1 MPTRD
6 DATRP
11 EAGTAAVDADRGPFA
26 LDGRGQDLPGAAAA
40 RAIGHRVARARA
52 IGRAR
57 VDRLPGWLTRPAA
70 NPLIHASLVLA
81 LLVLW
86 ALSAPAG
93 SYNLY
98 LAQLACIYV
107 IATLGLNIPGGLGG
121 ALSLGHGASYALGV
135 YSAGILAANHGWPV
149 WATLPLAVAV
159 GLAAGLL
166 MGAPAGRL
174 GPIALAMVSLGA
186 VLVVGDMILQFDS
199 LTGGTGGLV
208 NIVMRFSWGRQGMAS
223 GTAVAVVIFAVGW
236 ATYLA
241 HWWYR
246 SSARGR
252 AAIASRDETIGAAA
266 SGISTYRVRME
277 TFAIGSAIGA
287 LAGALFGY
295 LSLIITPASVSP
307 ALSILFL
314 VMVVFGGA
322 GSRLGPVVGAVVLTL
337 VPSWLDSLPH
347 VNTFVYGGLLVFMML
362 LLPRGIMGGGR
373 PSRPHPFGAL
383 GTPRPNRTL
392 PELDAAEGPILGAEP
407 VLVLDGVS
415 RRFGEVAALRDVD
428 FQIRPGEVVG
438 LVGPNGSGKTT
449 LLNVASGM
457 YRASAGTVRLGGHDI
472 TRTAPHRIAG
482 QGLARTFQTPKTF
495 PTLSIGEHLA
505 IASSEVAHSTDE
517 RRQEAVDTAA
527 ALLRLGGLDIDEP
540 ATLGRPV
547 GTLAQGQL
555 RFLEVAMAVL
565 HVPRVLLLDEPAAGL
580 SGGEM
585 EVLERAAKALA
596 RQGTAVV
603 IVEHHLDLIRRLVDR
618 VVVLHLGTPLW
629 EGSPEDLDEAEAVRV
644 AYLGIQQ

>member
-1 MPTRD
+1 MPTSSD
-6 DATRP
+6 PTRP
-11 EAGTAAVDADRGPFA
+11 QDGPELVDVARGPIA
-26 LDGRGQDLPGAAAA
+26 LDGHDHRLPGAAAA
-40 RAIGHRVARARA
+40 REIGHRLGQARAA
-52 IGRAR
+52 GRAQ
-57 VDRLPGWLTRPAA
+57 VDRLPDWLTRAA
-70 NPLIHASLVLA
+70 GNPLIHASLVLVV
-81 LLVLW
+81 LVLW
-86 ALSAPAG
+86 TLTASSN

-98 LAQLACIYV
+98 LAQLACIYA
-107 IATLGLNIPGGLGG
+107 IAALGLNIPGGLGG

-135 YSAGILAANHGWPV
+135 YSTAILASHHGWPV
-149 WATLPLAVAV
+149 WATLPVALAV
-159 GLAAGLL
+159 GFAAGLL

-174 GPIALAMVSLGA
+174 GAIALAMVSLGA
-186 VLVVGDMILQFDS
+186 VLVVGDMILQFDK
-199 LTGGTGGLV
+199 LTGGTSGIV
-208 NIVMRFSWGRQGMAS
+208 NIVMRFSWGDGVAS
-223 GTAVAVVIFAVGW
+223 ASALAIVIFAVGW
-236 ATYLA
+236 ATYLL

-246 SSARGR
+246 SSARGL

-295 LSLIITPASVSP
+295 LSFVITPASVSP

-322 GSRLGPVVGAVVLTL
+322 GSRLGPVVGALVLTL
-337 VPSWLDSLPH
+337 VPSWLASLPH
-347 VNTFVYGGLLVFMML
+347 VNTFVYGGLLVLMML
-362 LLPRGIMGGGR
+362 VLPRGIMGGGR
-373 PSRPHPFGAL
+373 PSRPRPFGEL
-383 GTPRPNRTL
+383 GTPRPNSAL
-392 PELDAAEGPILGAEP
+392 PDLDAGGGPTAGADP
-407 VLVLDGVS
+407 VLVLKGVS
-415 RRFGEVAALRDVD
+415 RSFGEVKALEGVD

-457 YRASAGTVRLGGHDI
+457 YPASGGSVRLGGHDI

-505 IASSEVAHSTDE
+505 IASSEVAQSSDE

-527 ALLRLGGLDIDEP
+527 ALLRMGGLDIDQP
-540 ATLGRPV
+540 ATLERPV

-555 RFLEVAMAVL
+555 RFLEVAMSVL

-580 SGGEM
+580 SAGEM
-585 EVLERAAKALA
+585 EALERAAKALA
-596 RQGTAVV
+596 QQGTAVV

-618 VVVLHLGTPLW
+618 VVVLHLGTLLW
-629 EGSPEDLDEAEAVRV
+629 EGPPEDLDQAEAVRV